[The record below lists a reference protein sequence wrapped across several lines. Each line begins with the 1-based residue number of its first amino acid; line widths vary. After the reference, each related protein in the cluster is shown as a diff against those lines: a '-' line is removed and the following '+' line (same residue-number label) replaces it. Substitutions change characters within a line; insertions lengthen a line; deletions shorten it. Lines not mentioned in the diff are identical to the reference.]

1 MEFRDYYDILG
12 VKKDA
17 SADEIK
23 KAFRKAARKFH
34 PDVSTGAEAEAKFK
48 DVNEAYE
55 VLKDPER
62 RAAYDQLGQRS
73 PPEAGGFEP
82 PPGWDGGFEF
92 TGGGP
97 EGDAV
102 FSDFFETL
110 FRRGAGPAAGM
121 GGGRGADSHAQIEIS
136 VEDAYRGATRTL
148 NLRSPVVGPDGRVS
162 LQDRTIAV
170 HVPKGIQEG
179 QHIRLAGQGTPPM
192 GGGTAGDLFLEVT
205 FAAHPVYRAEGRD
218 LHLDL
223 PITPWEA
230 ALGGHVVM
238 PTPGGKVD
246 LRIPKNARSGQKM
259 RLKGKGLPGAPAGDI
274 YATLKIVNPNVTT
287 DAEKRVFEEMART
300 MAFDPRAH
308 LGG

>member
-110 FRRGAGPAAGM
+110 F
-121 GGGRGADSHAQIEIS
+121 
-136 VEDAYRGATRTL
+136 
-148 NLRSPVVGPDGRVS
+148 
-162 LQDRTIAV
+162 
-170 HVPKGIQEG
+170 
-179 QHIRLAGQGTPPM
+179 
-192 GGGTAGDLFLEVT
+192 
-205 FAAHPVYRAEGRD
+205 
-218 LHLDL
+218 
-223 PITPWEA
+223 
-230 ALGGHVVM
+230 
-238 PTPGGKVD
+238 
-246 LRIPKNARSGQKM
+246 
-259 RLKGKGLPGAPAGDI
+259 
-274 YATLKIVNPNVTT
+274 
-287 DAEKRVFEEMART
+287 
-300 MAFDPRAH
+300 
-308 LGG
+308 